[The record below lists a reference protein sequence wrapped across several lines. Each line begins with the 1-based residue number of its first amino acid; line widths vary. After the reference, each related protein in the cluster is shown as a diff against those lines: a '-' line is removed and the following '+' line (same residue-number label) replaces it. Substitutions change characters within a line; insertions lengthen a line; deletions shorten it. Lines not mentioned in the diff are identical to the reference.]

1 MSYLKPSQGLIDPRM
16 SRALPA
22 GQTDKTHRMVTEEK
36 TVEPRLEN
44 DISFS
49 DMNERRP
56 GIQAVGTA
64 KAKAWRQKLPVW
76 LGESR

>member
-1 MSYLKPSQGLIDPRM
+1 M

-22 GQTDKTHRMVTEEK
+22 GQTDKTHKMVTEEK
-36 TVEPRLEN
+36 TAEARFEN

-56 GIQAVGTA
+56 GIQAVGMA
-64 KAKAWRQKLPVW
+64 KAKAGRQKLPMR
-76 LGESR
+76 S

>member
-1 MSYLKPSQGLIDPRM
+1 M

-22 GQTDKTHRMVTEEK
+22 GQTDKTHKMVTEK
-36 TVEPRLEN
+36 TAEARFEN

-56 GIQAVGTA
+56 GIQAVGMA
-64 KAKAWRQKLPVW
+64 KAKAGRQKFPMR
-76 LGESR
+76 S